1 MGVSALEILNLREGE
16 PFRMGSGVNWRI
28 IHPDMGAKHLTLN
41 HAVHGPGH
49 EFTQHVHD
57 RSEDIFIVLE
67 GGVSVRQGDVYTPIG
82 AGEAAFIPVG
92 EVHGTVNTTDAD
104 ARLISFQCPPDTAL
118 YSGARDKGDIPRP
131 APGHTS
137 GVQIITLAK
146 GSPAFGKVGEWR
158 NVICAQKGARHMTV
172 DYIRLSSG
180 EGFEHEPEETEV
192 TYVLLSGSAQITS
205 GGNEWALTEDDIIFA
220 GPGDTFLLSQG
231 GAEAVA
237 LVRAQALVG
246 Q

>member
-1 MGVSALEILNLREGE
+1 MRALEILNLREGE

-28 IHPDMGAKHLTLN
+28 IHPDMGAEQLTLN
-41 HAVHGPGH
+41 HAIHGPGH

-67 GGVSVRQGDVYTPIG
+67 GGVSVRQGDVYTPIW

-104 ARLISFQCPPDTAL
+104 ARLISFQCPPDMAL
-118 YSGARDKGDIPRP
+118 YNGTRDKGDIPRP
-131 APGHTS
+131 RAGHTS

-146 GSPAFGKVGEWR
+146 GSPVFGKPCEWR
-158 NVICAQKGARHMTV
+158 NVICAEKGARHMAV
-172 DYIRLSSG
+172 DYIRLSPG

-192 TYVLLSGSAQITS
+192 AYVLLA
-205 GGNEWALTEDDIIFA
+205 GGVEVGWRAKEQRLAKDDVIFA
-220 GPGDTFLLSQG
+220 GPGDGFAASQV
-231 GAEAVA
+231 GAEALV
-237 LVRAQALVG
+237 LVRTQARVG
-246 Q
+246 QW